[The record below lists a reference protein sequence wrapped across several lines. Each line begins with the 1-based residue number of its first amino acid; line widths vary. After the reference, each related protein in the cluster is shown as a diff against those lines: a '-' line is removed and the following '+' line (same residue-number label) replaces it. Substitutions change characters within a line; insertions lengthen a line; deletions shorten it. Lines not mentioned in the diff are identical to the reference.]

1 VQRRVRRLA
10 PAPLARADLHLFR
23 AVASTRIPLLGPLLP
38 PLSRAANH
46 SRLWLGIAAT
56 SAAFGGRFGRRAA
69 LRGVLAIGVTSA
81 VTNLPAKLLTGRTRP
96 DLALVPEL
104 RRLAR
109 VPASTSF
116 PSGHSASAFAF
127 ATAASLEEPRLRLP
141 LHALAAAVASSRVY
155 TGVHYPGD
163 VLVGS
168 AIGIAVARA
177 STRPWPLADRFPG
190 TAEETSGVTSLV
202 GPEGGGLVVV
212 RNADAGHPLPLGYEE
227 HLRDA
232 LPRTRIVEVEPD
244 GDLVGTLA
252 RVATDAGVLG
262 VSGGDGSVNAGAVAA
277 LEAGV
282 PLAIVPSGTRNHFAK
297 AVGLHEVD
305 ATILALETGR
315 AIRMDVGE
323 ANGRIFLNA
332 ASFGA
337 YPRFVAIRERLEGRI
352 GKWPAAVWALL
363 RTLGTEPPT
372 ELEIDGR
379 PRRVWLLFVGN
390 CHYETSGIVATHRRR
405 LDDGRLDVR
414 LVDADLPW
422 SRTRF
427 VGAVLAGRMARSAA
441 YERWSAPELRL
452 RAEQDLRCGLDGEVH
467 DVGHEVVVRK
477 RPRALLLM
485 QPARRDGPS

>member
-1 VQRRVRRLA
+1 VRRLA
-10 PAPLARADLHLFR
+10 PAPVARTDLQLFR
-23 AVASTRIPLLGPLLP
+23 AIAGTRIPLIGPLLP
-38 PLSRAANH
+38 PLSRAANQ
-46 SRLWLGIAAT
+46 SRLWLGIAAA
-56 SAAFGGRFGRRAA
+56 SAALGGRFGRRAA

-96 DLALVPEL
+96 DLAVVPEL

-168 AIGIAVARA
+168 AIGVAVARA
-177 STRPWPLADRFPG
+177 TTRPWPLADRSPG
-190 TAEETSGVTSLV
+190 TAEPTELGRSLV
-202 GPEGGGLVVV
+202 GPEGEGLLVV
-212 RNADAGHPLPLGYEE
+212 RNVDAGHPLPIGQEDR
-227 HLRDA
+227 LREA
-232 LPRTRIVEVEPD
+232 LPRTHFEDVEAD
-244 GDLVGTLA
+244 GDLAVTLA
-252 RVATDAGVLG
+252 RVAAEARVLA
-262 VSGGDGSVNAGAVAA
+262 VSGGDGSVNAGAAAA

-305 ATILALETGR
+305 ATIRALETGR
-315 AIRMDVGE
+315 AIRMDVGD
-323 ANGRIFLNA
+323 ANRRIFLNA

-337 YPRFVAIRERLEGRI
+337 YPRFVAIRERLEARI
-352 GKWPAAVWALL
+352 GKWPAAVLALL
-363 RTLGTEPPT
+363 RTLSTEPPT

-390 CHYETSGIVATHRRR
+390 CHYETSGVVATHRRR
-405 LDDGRLDVR
+405 LDDGQLDIR

-427 VGAVLAGRMARSAA
+427 VGALLVGRMARSAA
-441 YERWSAPELRL
+441 YERWSAPEVRL
-452 RAEQDLRCGLDGEVH
+452 RAGQDLRCGLDGEIH
-467 DVGHEVVVRK
+467 DAGHEVVVRK
-477 RPRALLLM
+477 RPRALVLL
-485 QPARRDGPS
+485 QPASED